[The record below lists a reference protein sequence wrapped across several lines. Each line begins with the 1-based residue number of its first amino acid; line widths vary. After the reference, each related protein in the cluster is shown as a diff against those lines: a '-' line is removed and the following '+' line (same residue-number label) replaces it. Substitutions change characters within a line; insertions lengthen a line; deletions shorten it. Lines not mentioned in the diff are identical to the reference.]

1 MAPPPP
7 PVESDAASRS
17 LPTPFL
23 TKTYQLVDDKAIND
37 IISWNDDGSAFI
49 VWNPTEF
56 AKDLLPKYFKH
67 NNFSSFVRQL
77 NTYGFRKVVPDR
89 WEFSNDCF
97 RRGEKRLLC
106 DIQRRKIS
114 STTPAQPPATPQA
127 VAPPAAV
134 EVAAVTSPPF
144 RIVSP
149 SESGEEQVISSNSS
163 RGGGATISLP
173 RDVANGGTNAELGF
187 RKVVP
192 DRWEFSNDCFRRGE
206 KRLLCDIQRR
216 KITSTTPAQPPAT
229 PQAVAPPVAVEVA
242 AVTSPPF
249 RIVSPSESGEEQVI
263 SSNSSRGGGATIS
276 LPRDVANGGTNAELV
291 GENERLR
298 RENVQL
304 NKELNQM
311 KSLCSNIY
319 VMMSSYATDK
329 PSEGST
335 SQPSQPTPTTTLK
348 PLDLLPLK
356 RLAEEC
362 IANSLNGDG
371 NSNDNSNGRNGLE
384 GTDSGKMS
392 LSPRLFGVAIGAKRL
407 KGGAYGSG
415 EAAAPEQ
422 YSELQLQQPG
432 SDVKSEPLDQNE
444 NGSSSVDNH
453 ESTWR
458 IRQ

>member
-1 MAPPPP
+1 MAPPP
-7 PVESDAASRS
+7 VESSDAASRS

-23 TKTYQLVDDKAIND
+23 TKTYQLVDDKAIDD
-37 IISWNDDGSAFI
+37 IISWNEDGSTFI

-106 DIQRRKIS
+106 DIQRRKITA
-114 STTPAQPPATPQA
+114 TTPAQPPATPQA

-134 EVAAVTSPPF
+134 TVAAVTSPPP

-163 RGGGATISLP
+163 RGGGATGGLA
-173 RDVANGGTNAELGF
+173 RDTANGGTNSEL
-187 RKVVP
+187 
-192 DRWEFSNDCFRRGE
+192 
-206 KRLLCDIQRR
+206 
-216 KITSTTPAQPPAT
+216 A
-229 PQAVAPPVAVEVA
+229 
-242 AVTSPPF
+242 
-249 RIVSPSESGEEQVI
+249 
-263 SSNSSRGGGATIS
+263 
-276 LPRDVANGGTNAELV
+276 

-298 RENVQL
+298 KENVQL
-304 NKELNQM
+304 NKELSQM
-311 KSLCSNIY
+311 KNLCSNIY
-319 VMMSSYATDK
+319 VMMSNYATDK
-329 PSEGST
+329 PSEGSSSQP
-335 SQPSQPTPTTTLK
+335 SQPSQPTPTTVLK

-371 NSNDNSNGRNGLE
+371 NSNNNSNGRNGLE
-384 GTDSGKMS
+384 GTESDEM
-392 LSPRLFGVAIGAKRL
+392 SPRLFGVPIGLKRL
-407 KGGAYGSG
+407 KEGGSG
-415 EAAAPEQ
+415 EAAATEQ

-432 SDVKSEPLDQNE
+432 SDVKSEPLDQNGS

-458 IRQ
+458 MRQ